1 MSGENLQLLYDGQP
15 LYAFYLPVFTGFDS
29 SGTPTYADTNGDGVV
44 DTNFDQPG
52 GASDRIFA
60 GDPNPDMNVGLY
72 VRGNYKNWDFTIN
85 GYGAYGHQIYN
96 NTANALFSQ
105 SALNRGENVR
115 QSVIGNGEDPGSS
128 PIISTR
134 FLESGDFFRLSNAS
148 IGYSLDT
155 EKLGKVGEYLTGARI
170 FITGQNLFIIT
181 PYSGFDPEVNT
192 NKSVS
197 GVPSFG
203 IEYSGYP
210 RSRSFSFG
218 VNLNF

>member
-1 MSGENLQLLYDGQP
+1 M
-15 LYAFYLPVFTGFDS
+15 
-29 SGTPTYADTNGDGVV
+29 
-44 DTNFDQPG
+44 
-52 GASDRIFA
+52 
-60 GDPNPDMNVGLY
+60 
-72 VRGNYKNWDFTIN
+72 YKR
-85 GYGAYGHQIYN
+85 QVYN
-96 NTANALFSQ
+96 NTANALFSA
-105 SALNRGENVR
+105 SALNRGENVIT
-115 QSVIGNGEDPGSS
+115 SVVNNGEDPGSS

-148 IGYSLDT
+148 IGYTIDT
-155 EKLGKVGEYLTGARI
+155 EKLGKVGSYLSSARL
-170 FITGQNLFIIT
+170 FLTGQNLFIIT

-210 RSRSFSFG
+210 RARSFSFG